1 MYENILLKYNTKIY
15 HKKVKD
21 LPDKNKIEIE
31 KDLRVSMTKPFF
43 DKLNEIKEFYGIKNY
58 TEIIRF
64 MINFMHRNIQKED
77 L

>member
-1 MYENILLKYNTKIY
+1 M
-15 HKKVKD
+15 
-21 LPDKNKIEIE
+21 PDKKIEIE